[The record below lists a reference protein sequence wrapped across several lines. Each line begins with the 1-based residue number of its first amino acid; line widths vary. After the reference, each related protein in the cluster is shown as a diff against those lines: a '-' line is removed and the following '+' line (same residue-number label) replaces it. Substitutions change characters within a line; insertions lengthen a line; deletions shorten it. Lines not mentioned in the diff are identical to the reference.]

1 MDVDVGLNKC
11 SKQWK
16 GELGTEVQSVE
27 GVVEW
32 EESEGGAE
40 GSCYRS
46 DLFLGLLV
54 RKAIGEGESNDIKA
68 KENPTHTS
76 YPNYIPKS

>member
-1 MDVDVGLNKC
+1 MRAKIASNNNMDVDVGLNKC

-40 GSCYRS
+40 GSCCRL

-54 RKAIGEGESNDIKA
+54 CKAVGERRVQR
-68 KENPTHTS
+68 
-76 YPNYIPKS
+76 Y